1 MDLLSE
7 AIPPSPWDCAVAAP
21 VRAER
26 HQQRWPP
33 APAVDV
39 GAVKRMLDDARRL
52 QDLCHGDAGVR
63 ALPAERVDG
72 PPDGHV
78 TGAVDRGDRTG
89 VPVAVREAEQGAG
102 VRTTGGEYLS
112 LPGGHLGPDG
122 GVGQLGRVRV
132 GRGVV
137 TEAVTGGHDAPH
149 GVGVPV
155 GEAAGQEERRRYLLA
170 GQRTQDR
177 GQAAG
182 VASRV
187 ERQRDRRLRGGD
199 HLDVPA
205 EQPARQARQ
214 GR

>member
-78 TGAVDRGDRTG
+78 AGAVDRGDRTG

-122 GVGQLGRVRV
+122 DVGQLGGVRM
-132 GRGVV
+132 GETSGDRDGDGDGEDGDGVV
-137 TEAVTGGHDAPH
+137 TAGTDGAGTGAACWSPRRTTATTMTTSRIAATAAP
-149 GVGVPV
+149 
-155 GEAAGQEERRRYLLA
+155 ATAGTSNRRR
-170 GQRTQDR
+170 TTTSS
-177 GQAAG
+177 AA
-182 VASRV
+182 AST
-187 ERQRDRRLRGGD
+187 E
-199 HLDVPA
+199 
-205 EQPARQARQ
+205 
-214 GR
+214 